1 MTKPF
6 HFLPYSSFLAKI
18 FKPLIEG
25 RGEGR
30 VELCRPVT
38 NSRFRISKTDFQPF
52 EKVSLSNEKKLEI
65 QQTIE
70 TSLCASIGCQSVK
83 IAESTLILKFFM
95 TPPAATE
102 P

>member
-1 MTKPF
+1 MTKPY

-18 FKPLIEG
+18 FKPVIEG

-52 EKVSLSNEKKLEI
+52 EKVSLSNEKIWKSSKQPKQVCVQALV
-65 QQTIE
+65 
-70 TSLCASIGCQSVK
+70 AKV
-83 IAESTLILKFFM
+83 
-95 TPPAATE
+95 
-102 P
+102 

>member
-18 FKPLIEG
+18 SKPVIEG

-52 EKVSLSNEKKLEI
+52 EKVSLSNENIWKSSK
-65 QQTIE
+65 
-70 TSLCASIGCQSVK
+70 QSKQVCMQALVAK
-83 IAESTLILKFFM
+83 V
-95 TPPAATE
+95 
-102 P
+102 

>member
-18 FKPLIEG
+18 FKPVIEG

-52 EKVSLSNEKKLEI
+52 EKVSLSNEKIWK
-65 QQTIE
+65 
-70 TSLCASIGCQSVK
+70 SSKQSNQVCVQALVAK
-83 IAESTLILKFFM
+83 V
-95 TPPAATE
+95 
-102 P
+102 